1 MCPFKFG
8 YFNKQEGKKHRKK
21 GQRSQSC
28 FFSRYFIFLMT
39 AEKNKSTDLSSFSL
53 LMVGEAYEMWGWI
66 RNENSKK
73 DEELNKWK
81 QVEGQK
87 ERERETDQRSV

>member
-1 MCPFKFG
+1 
-8 YFNKQEGKKHRKK
+8 
-21 GQRSQSC
+21 
-28 FFSRYFIFLMT
+28 MT